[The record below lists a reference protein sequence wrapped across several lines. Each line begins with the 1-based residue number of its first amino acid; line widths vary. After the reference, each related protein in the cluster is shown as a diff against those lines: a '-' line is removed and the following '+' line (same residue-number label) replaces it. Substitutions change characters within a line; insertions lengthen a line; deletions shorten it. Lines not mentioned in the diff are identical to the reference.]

1 MKSREAPLPSPLRDK
16 SIVVIGAGNM
26 GGAILVGA
34 VESGAVAPETVTAV
48 DLEEE
53 LLTRHRDRLNVG
65 TSTDAAAVAGEA
77 DVILLALKP
86 QIWQAVVEVFA
97 HQVKPT
103 ATVVSIMAGI
113 GTDALAAALPD
124 GVAVVRSMPNLMA
137 QVGAAASALCGGRG
151 AGEEHLARAEALLG
165 SVGVT
170 VRVDESQMDAV
181 TGLSGSGPAFVF
193 VMIDALADGGVR
205 AGLPRPV
212 AQQLA
217 TQTVLGSA
225 KMVLESNE
233 SPAVLKERVTSP
245 GGTTIA
251 GIRALED
258 GGFRAALMAAVE
270 AAAER
275 SQELSGS

>member
-1 MKSREAPLPSPLRDK
+1 MSNGILKNK

-26 GGAILVGA
+26 GGAILTGA
-34 VESGAVAPETVTAV
+34 VKSGVATAADVTAV
-48 DLEEE
+48 DLDEG
-53 LLTRHRDRLNVG
+53 LLAQHKDQLGVK
-65 TSTDAAAVAGEA
+65 TSTDAGSVVGDA
-77 DVILLALKP
+77 DLILLALKP
-86 QIWQAVVEVFA
+86 QIWKAVVNLFA
-97 HQVKPT
+97 GAVSPT

-113 GTDALAAALPD
+113 RTDALEKVFSD
-124 GVAVVRSMPNLMA
+124 GVAIVRSMPNLMA
-137 QVGAAASALCGGRG
+137 QVGEAASGLCAGR
-151 AGEEHLARAEALLG
+151 AAREDNLAQAEALLG
-165 SVGVT
+165 AVGMT

-193 VMIDALADGGVR
+193 VLIDALADGGVR

-217 TQTVLGSA
+217 TQTVLGAA

-233 SPAVLKERVTSP
+233 SPSVLKERVTSP

-258 GGFRAALMAAVE
+258 GGFRASLMAAVE
-270 AAAER
+270 AAAAR
-275 SQELSGS
+275 SQELSES

>member
-1 MKSREAPLPSPLRDK
+1 MSIGILKEK

-26 GGAILVGA
+26 GGAILTGA
-34 VESGAVAPETVTAV
+34 VESGVVTAGDVAAV
-48 DLEEE
+48 DLDED
-53 LLTRHRDRLNVG
+53 LLAQHEKRLGVK
-65 TSTDAAAVAGEA
+65 TSTNAGSVVGDA

-86 QIWQAVVEVFA
+86 QIWQPVVTGFA
-97 HQVKPT
+97 NSVSPT
-103 ATVVSIMAGI
+103 ATVISIMAGI
-113 GTDALAAALPD
+113 RTDSLEAVLPN
-124 GVAVVRSMPNLMA
+124 GVPVVRSMPNLMA
-137 QVGAAASALCGGRG
+137 QVGAAASALCGGRQ
-151 AGEEHLARAEALLG
+151 ATEVNLAQADALLG
-165 SVGVT
+165 AVGMT

-193 VMIDALADGGVR
+193 VLIDALADGGVR
-205 AGLPRPV
+205 AGLPRQV

-217 TQTVLGSA
+217 TQTVLGAA

-233 SPAVLKERVTSP
+233 SPSVLKDRVTSP

-258 GGFRAALMAAVE
+258 GGFRASLMAAVE

-275 SQELSGS
+275 SKELSGS